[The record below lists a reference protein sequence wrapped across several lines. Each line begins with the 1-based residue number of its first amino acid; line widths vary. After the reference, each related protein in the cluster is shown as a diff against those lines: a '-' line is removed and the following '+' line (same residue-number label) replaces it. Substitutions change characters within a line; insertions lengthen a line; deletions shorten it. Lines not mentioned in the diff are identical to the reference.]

1 MANLVDRL
9 QNPFTKQVVVSG
21 GERMISIHKFT
32 AALVLYATGNATAN
46 NIKSVFNMDASA
58 SAQLDTLLSVLDG
71 IATAVEKS
79 IWLQKL
85 ESAGLYYEDGTIDAE
100 QYKNIMGIGI

>member
-9 QNPFTKQVVVSG
+9 QNPFTKEAVIAG
-21 GERMISIHKFT
+21 GEEMIAIHKFT
-32 AALVLYATGNATAN
+32 AALVLYATGDATAN
-46 NIKSVFNMDASA
+46 NIKNVFNMDASA
-58 SAQLDTLLSVLDG
+58 SAQLDTLLSVLDA

-85 ESAGLYYEDGTIDAE
+85 EAAGLYYEDGTIDST
-100 QYKNIMGIGI
+100 QYKNIMGF